1 MGKFYVF
8 HKERLFLTTK
18 NILRYRKIYKII
30 GWEYPH
36 PIKY

>member
-18 NILRYRKIYKII
+18 NLRYRKIYKII